1 VGFGVMFPLAVLGL
15 ARVPRTRF
23 WWFLSLSTGL
33 GLAATAV
40 FFVVGRYRV
49 PWVPGLAL
57 LAAAGV
63 VDLTRL
69 FRLGDWR
76 GLAWRLGLLGLPA
89 ILLSWR
95 PQADPVPSRWGNQLI
110 ALALADLRADQV
122 DAAIDALDL
131 ARSSSPEMAESVRQ
145 MSMDGPFHDLLV
157 DTIYRELSKSSNFP
171 PGTKA
176 TIRQGRLLR
185 QLPERSAQAR
195 SLLESSHRLIPNDAT
210 ANREW
215 GASLLSWPEQP
226 LDREHALEAL
236 ERASRD
242 SKADNR
248 ATLFLALATSN
259 PALLK
264 RSAVVTGGDR
274 NDLTILVRTMLSR
287 KDEGRR
293 KG

>member
-1 VGFGVMFPLAVLGL
+1 MRQWASAPLDSIRLLGWKLALSTHRFEIPDNQDIEFVQIVAAPALAWGIVGFGVVFPLAVLGL

-33 GLAATAV
+33 GLAATAL

-63 VDLTRL
+63 VDLARR

-89 ILLSWR
+89 VLLSWR
-95 PQADPVPSRWGNQLI
+95 PQADPVPTRWGNQLI
-110 ALALADLRADQV
+110 AMALADLRADQI

-131 ARSSSPEMAESVRQ
+131 ARASSPEMAERVRQ
-145 MSMDGPFHDLLV
+145 MSKDGPFHDLLV
-157 DTIYRELSKSSNFP
+157 ETIYRELSKSSNLP
-171 PGTKA
+171 AGTRA

-195 SLLESSHRLIPNDAT
+195 SLLES
-210 ANREW
+210 
-215 GASLLSWPEQP
+215 
-226 LDREHALEAL
+226 
-236 ERASRD
+236 
-242 SKADNR
+242 
-248 ATLFLALATSN
+248 
-259 PALLK
+259 
-264 RSAVVTGGDR
+264 
-274 NDLTILVRTMLSR
+274 ILR
-287 KDEGRR
+287 
-293 KG
+293 